1 MTTKRTGGWAED
13 ERLLFVLIAA
23 LLAMSAII
31 VAVAGTGIDGTR
43 MLIRATARSSLLL
56 FLAAFTASSLV
67 RLRPAPTTRWMIRNR
82 RWLGLGFAFSHLLHL
97 IAILWLFGAY
107 GGQTP
112 APPMRT
118 IIGGGIAYVFILLLA
133 ATSWNGAVRA
143 LGTQNWHRLHWMG
156 VWYIWLIFMV
166 SYGGRAAND
175 AFYLPPAL
183 LLVGSA
189 TLRFAAAR
197 RRLPA

>member
-1 MTTKRTGGWAED
+1 MTTKKTGWAED

-31 VAVAGTGIDGTR
+31 IAVAGTDIGGTR
-43 MLIRATARSSLLL
+43 MLIRATARSSLLI

-67 RLRPAPTTRWMIRNR
+67 RLCPAPTTRWMIRNR
-82 RWLGLGFAFSHLLHL
+82 RWLGLGFAFSHLIHL
-97 IAILWLFGAY
+97 VAILWLFGAY

-112 APPMRT
+112 PPPMRT

-143 LGTQNWHRLHWMG
+143 LGARNWQRLHKAG

-166 SYGGRAAND
+166 SYGGRAATNPL
-175 AFYLPPAL
+175 YLPPAL
-183 LLVGSA
+183 LLIGA
-189 TLRFAAAR
+189 ALLRVLASRRRAAR
-197 RRLPA
+197 

>member
-1 MTTKRTGGWAED
+1 MATRTDGWSEGG
-13 ERLLFVLIAA
+13 RLLI
-23 LLAMSAII
+23 LLMAMLLVMSAIVLAI
-31 VAVAGTGIDGTR
+31 AGSGIDGTR

-166 SYGGRAAND
+166 SYGGRAAVD
-175 AFYLPPAL
+175 PMYIPPAL
-183 LLVGSA
+183 LLI
-189 TLRFAAAR
+189 AAAAVR
-197 RRLPA
+197 FVPARKRATA

>member
-1 MTTKRTGGWAED
+1 MTTKRTGWAED

-43 MLIRATARSSLLL
+43 MLIRATARSSLLI

-67 RLRPAPTTRWMIRNR
+67 RLWPAPTTRWMIRNR
-82 RWLGLGFAFSHLLHL
+82 RWLGLGFAFSHLIHL
-97 IAILWLFGAY
+97 IAILWLFGMY

-112 APPMRT
+112 APSMRT
-118 IIGGGIAYVFILLLA
+118 IVGGGIAYVFILLLA

-143 LGTQNWHRLHWMG
+143 LGARNWQRLHRTG

-166 SYGGRAAND
+166 SYGGRAATNPL
-175 AFYLPPAL
+175 YLPPAL
-183 LLVGSA
+183 LLIGA
-189 TLRFAAAR
+189 ALLRVFASR
-197 RRLPA
+197 RRAAG